1 MLPNICYIWYP
12 KYKFISSGVMFVMQK
27 TAASIPSIPAQAHH
41 QSQPSAINGRPIM
54 GQIGLLSN
62 WSIWGVL
69 SDPEAKI

>member
-1 MLPNICYIWYP
+1 
-12 KYKFISSGVMFVMQK
+12 MFVMQK
-27 TAASIPSIPAQAHH
+27 TAVSIPSIPAQVHH

-69 SDPEAKI
+69 CDPEAKI